1 MSWRR
6 EGEET
11 ARAGS
16 THGLVG
22 AYVFGGRRSCRCFRG
37 QTGNLTRKPKYV
49 FEFGSWLPPAV
60 SVMLLFVQ
68 QTSRNRCLVVEKA
81 HI

>member
-1 MSWRR
+1 M
-6 EGEET
+6 E
-11 ARAGS
+11 
-16 THGLVG
+16 
-22 AYVFGGRRSCRCFRG
+22 
-37 QTGNLTRKPKYV
+37 NLTRKPKYV